1 MRVWLDGLR
10 PAPEGWTHARTQG
23 EAITLLEGGGVTDI
37 SLDHDL
43 GEPESEVGSGY
54 GVACWIEE
62 RAAVGE
68 LAPMAWAIHS
78 ANPVG
83 RERMRAALESA
94 AHFWESRTP

>member
-1 MRVWLDGLR
+1 MRLWLDDLR
-10 PAPEGWTHARTQG
+10 PAPDGWTHARTQG
-23 EAITLLEGGGVTDI
+23 EAIELLEVGGVVAV

-62 RAAVGE
+62 HAAVGD
-68 LAPMAWAIHS
+68 LARLEWAIHS

-83 RERMRAALESA
+83 RERMRRAMEGAVR
-94 AHFWESRTP
+94 FWDREMS